1 MAKNETTVADDNFGF
16 DIPVRY
22 DADVAVEGVWSPP
35 VLDEHD
41 QCWGEFKLVMYDGD
55 NPAIKKVQERVKIKN
70 ARAVRLKQITV
81 DDLALEVFLEAILL
95 DWKGVKKNGVEV
107 PYSKEVAKQYF
118 SIPAV
123 RKVVFVELL
132 EFAADVRNY
141 GAADK
146 EDIAGN

>member
-1 MAKNETTVADDNFGF
+1 
-16 DIPVRY
+16 
-22 DADVAVEGVWSPP
+22 
-35 VLDEHD
+35 
-41 QCWGEFKLVMYDGD
+41 MYDGD